1 MSKPPRHPPRFV
13 PTLTQVV
20 PDTSPVPLPQ
30 PSAQQTPQP
39 QPSQSQSPVV
49 EAEAEAGAAMQIF
62 DGFDELLVRRLMQ
75 RVDMGL
81 EQHLHAAI
89 AKVVQEQTRSVLPRL
104 REKLE
109 LVVRQVVY
117 EAVADEMDSQHHAPL
132 IKK

>member
-1 MSKPPRHPPRFV
+1 
-13 PTLTQVV
+13 LTQVV

>member
-1 MSKPPRHPPRFV
+1 
-13 PTLTQVV
+13 LTQVV

-39 QPSQSQSPVV
+39 QPSQSQSQSQSPVV

-75 RVDMGL
+75 RVDVGL